1 MKILFFSPW
10 PPQHTG
16 IADYMYDLAKGLA
29 KSGHTITIFTEV
41 EKPKKLNGV
50 IIQKP
55 CMLDDFDS
63 RHYDLLVYQMGNNS
77 KFHLFMLPYL
87 FEFEGIIHLHD
98 LVLHHLMAYCLYAHG
113 DQQLYVKVLNKWY
126 GQYVVNKVLDMME
139 EGINVWDSSA
149 VTEFPF
155 FEEIIQHAKG
165 VIIHSEFSQQKIH
178 SVFPNLGCRVI
189 PQVYAGMQINTRQ
202 RGSKLSIGIFG
213 GVDSNKRLDIVFQA
227 LARCGNLHEKVEL
240 NIVGSISDD
249 CLYLKDL
256 IHELRLDEVVT
267 FHGRVDEAVF
277 TDFFNAT
284 DLILALRY
292 PTMGETSAIVMRSCQ
307 SAIPVVV
314 SDVAWYAELPDFV
327 PKIMPETSTEVDE
340 LASLIRNFI
349 EVTGF
354 SEKRVDE
361 ARAYAAKNLDFDDL
375 INEYT
380 LILKGMQS

>member
-1 MKILFFSPW
+1 
-10 PPQHTG
+10 
-16 IADYMYDLAKGLA
+16 
-29 KSGHTITIFTEV
+29 V
-41 EKPKKLNGV
+41 
-50 IIQKP
+50 
-55 CMLDDFDS
+55 
-63 RHYDLLVYQMGNNS
+63 
-77 KFHLFMLPYL
+77 
-87 FEFEGIIHLHD
+87 
-98 LVLHHLMAYCLYAHG
+98 
-113 DQQLYVKVLNKWY
+113 
-126 GQYVVNKVLDMME
+126 
-139 EGINVWDSSA
+139 
-149 VTEFPF
+149 
-155 FEEIIQHAKG
+155 
-165 VIIHSEFSQQKIH
+165 
-178 SVFPNLGCRVI
+178 
-189 PQVYAGMQINTRQ
+189 
-202 RGSKLSIGIFG
+202 
-213 GVDSNKRLDIVFQA
+213 VDSNKRLDIVFQA